1 MTSTCSLEGRVT
13 RAERQNVLLG
23 AYGFQCRCDACALDD
38 ALVEKEDQ
46 LRKEATYSPRFGESS
61 LDWCWTKAYYVQAW
75 QLTQPKR
82 CGESELLARAERL
95 LQIRVQLQ
103 FKVQQDIL
111 CWERSLINVY
121 LETKWKTWCIWRLRL
136 AGVRILQMLN
146 NKTSAYPPTW
156 HLGCGLGT
164 CPTCWVWRAGY
175 PGRF

>member
-1 MTSTCSLEGRVT
+1 MFFLELTGSNADAMLVLWTMPWWRRRTSW
-13 RAERQNVLLG
+13 ERRWHI
-23 AYGFQCRCDACALDD
+23 FQDWGKAAKK
-38 ALVEKEDQ
+38 A
-46 LRKEATYSPRFGESS
+46 
-61 LDWCWTKAYYVQAW
+61 WCWTKAYYVQAW

-164 CPTCWVWRAGY
+164 CPTCWVWRAGC
-175 PGRF
+175 PGE